1 MNYGII
7 IRRRI
12 MNGNQVD
19 TVPFGQFMADEKPD
33 LLVPR

>member
-1 MNYGII
+1 
-7 IRRRI
+7 